1 MRDKYMYL
9 DANTA
14 ENDASMAYSGGRKS
28 YNTHPYI
35 RTPKS

>member
-14 ENDASMAYSGGRKS
+14 ENDASMAYGGKKS

-35 RTPKS
+35 LTPKS